1 MNFGGGLGRVGG
13 FFLLFI
19 RKKKKKKNKKRIE
32 KRLQLSPSL
41 PQRIIS
47 VKSYAIKKHNAM
59 YFHFLVSI
67 SHFDRKFCIAHTI
80 LVTFVSPV
88 TI

>member
-1 MNFGGGLGRVGG
+1 MNFLGEAWGELEAFFYSFFYFFFF
-13 FFLLFI
+13 FFLI
-19 RKKKKKKNKKRIE
+19 KSSKN
-32 KRLQLSPSL
+32 PPTL
-41 PQRIIS
+41 PNPPPKIS

-67 SHFDRKFCIAHTI
+67 SHFDRKFCIAHAI

-88 TI
+88 TV